1 MCMQFE
7 CRKNRFLKTL
17 EKLYIPNSP
26 SLAILMYMLCL
37 SLTVCVSIIVIWPL
51 FCYGALVDDLEPW
64 SVNAGSGALVSMF
77 YLLSLPALPRRSVRR
92 VCRGYAAWDWV
103 ECQQLPPTYRYIYI
117 SKRLLS
123 RSAYIYIHTYIHTN
137 GIQMVTPEKIAKYS
151 ITISLRIL
159 RFYFFAVDRLI
170 NPPRPMNLLMSY
182 GLMSC
187 SWLLMP
193 GTKIIWIIWDLDRSS
208 WWFQPFLFSAH
219 CGC

>member
-117 SKRLLS
+117 YIKAFAIQVRV
-123 RSAYIYIHTYIHTN
+123 YIYIYIYTHIYIYTYKWYTN
-137 GIQMVTPEKIAKYS
+137 GNPRKDSKV
-151 ITISLRIL
+151 
-159 RFYFFAVDRLI
+159 FYHYLTKDFTVLLFRGWQVDQPTQTNEPADELWFDELLLAPHARHQDH
-170 NPPRPMNLLMSY
+170 MNHM
-182 GLMSC
+182 
-187 SWLLMP
+187 
-193 GTKIIWIIWDLDRSS
+193 RSR
-208 WWFQPFLFSAH
+208 
-219 CGC
+219 